1 VSKRRLNKNSMI
13 RINYK
18 KIKVS
23 RNKDNNKELKKIY
36 RQSWNHDQTQNPKV
50 K

>member
-1 VSKRRLNKNSMI
+1 MSKRRLNKNNMI

-23 RNKDNNKELKKIY
+23 RNKNNSKELKKIY
-36 RQSWNHDQTQNPKV
+36 LQGWNHDQTQNPKV